1 MGDDAK
7 RTSALTPSPCTQGE
21 GGEEGA
27 FPIGDQQSAIGNEQ
41 NPLPSPLPEYREREQ
56 RRHVALFI
64 ACLTDQF
71 HPHVGI
77 ALTKVLEHF
86 GCRVS
91 FPQSQTCCG
100 QPFYNNGFHDDART
114 LARRMVEI
122 FEPYEW
128 VVTPSGSCC
137 AMVRE
142 HVPRLLQGDHAYE
155 HGAKRIARNTYEFVE
170 FLDRVLKLDLSNL
183 ALPAPRKL
191 TYHYTCH
198 LRAIGVRDEAVRM
211 LKQLGNV
218 ELIPLEK
225 ADQCCGFGG
234 TFAVKYPAISGAIAE
249 DKVNCIARTGA
260 GETVCNDAG
269 CAMNLAGLCHRRGVE
284 QRFVHIAELMA
295 EALGLDPARW

>member
-1 MGDDAK
+1 MGNEAQPRDE
-7 RTSALTPSPCTQGE
+7 SAPSPGTPGE
-21 GGEEGA
+21 GWGEGS
-27 FPIGDQQSAIGNEQ
+27 SASARSPHVQQ
-41 NPLPSPLPEYREREQ
+41 NPHPDPLPVYRERGPE
-56 RRHVALFI
+56 RRRVALFI
-64 ACLTDQF
+64 TCLTDQWQ
-71 HPHVGI
+71 PHVGI
-77 ALTKVLEHF
+77 AVTKVLENF

-91 FPQSQTCCG
+91 FPQAQTCCG

-155 HGAKRIARNTYEFVE
+155 HGAQRIARTTYEFVE
-170 FLDRVLKLDLSNL
+170 FLDRVLNVDLSKL
-183 ALPAPRKL
+183 SLPAPRTL

-198 LRAIGVRDEAVRM
+198 LRGIGVRDEAVRM
-211 LKQLGNV
+211 LKELGNV
-218 ELIPLEK
+218 ELVPLEK

-234 TFAVKYPAISGAIAE
+234 TFAVKYPAISGAIAD

-284 QRFVHIAELMA
+284 QRFVHVAELIA